1 MKKKTGGGGKYS
13 PPHRD
18 RVKENL
24 PIFVKMKPPF
34 TFL

>member
-1 MKKKTGGGGKYS
+1 MKKKTGGGNTP